1 MNISLKPL
9 HPSLSLVC
17 LTVASFL
24 SAACYETVI
33 MDPKAD
39 LPVVVNCVLVDTTS
53 TQSLTLHYACSPSQ
67 TEPSPISDAIVSVS
81 DGDGEHVFE
90 YVSDGKWES
99 KGFTV
104 EYNREYALTVKVGDE
119 VITAR
124 TTFPDRIIV
133 RNTFYRIKDGE
144 YTFSVDGET
153 VTVEGIDECGGVM
166 LQTAAGEP
174 YKKACKL
181 WVWSRSPRNAD
192 ESVTYT
198 PGHEYTCEFL
208 ATDNKYAD
216 NFNTGTLVFKD
227 LNYYYLK
234 LRDIRSRLHQIID
247 DNFDGEDA
255 RYLNSVVSNFNACT
269 ELLFMRKFMHCPLH
283 RKVLRI
289 DYPENYSNRVN
300 ADYEMRCVESA
311 FLIVSDFNFDDQQS
325 WAIRQPI
332 RYSYTGWDNPFNL
345 TRHEFL
351 ILSDEYDSFLKEAYT
366 RKLNEEDGNIMDI
379 LYNRDN
385 LPTNVSN
392 GFGIFGAVSVAEYD
406 PLAEF
411 YYERQSHPQMFR
423 ED

>member
-1 MNISLKPL
+1 MKISLEPL
-9 HPSLSLVC
+9 RSSSSLAC
-17 LTVASFL
+17 LAAASCL
-24 SAACYETVI
+24 AAACYETVI
-33 MDPKAD
+33 MDPMAD

-67 TEPSPISDAIVSVS
+67 TEPSPISDAKVSVS
-81 DGDGEHVFE
+81 DEKGEHVFE
-90 YVSDGKWES
+90 YVSNGKWES

-104 EYNREYALTVKVGDE
+104 EYNREYSLTVKVGDE

-124 TTFPDRIIV
+124 TTFPDRIKV
-133 RNTFYRIKDGE
+133 RNAFYGMKDGE
-144 YTFSVDGET
+144 YTSVEDGKT
-153 VTVEGIDECGGVM
+153 VTVEILDACGGVM

-227 LNYYYLK
+227 LEYYYLK
-234 LRDIRSRLHQIID
+234 LNDIRSRLHQIID
-247 DNFDGEDA
+247 DNFDGWDA
-255 RYLNSVVSNFNACT
+255 MYLNNTVSDYTWCT
-269 ELLFMRKFMHCPLH
+269 ELLFRRKYMHYPLH

-300 ADYEMRCVESA
+300 ADYEMRLEETA
-311 FLIVSDFNFDDQQS
+311 FLIVSDFDYDDHQS
-325 WAIRQPI
+325 WAIRPPI
-332 RYSYTGWDNPFNL
+332 RKLYIGHSNPFNL

-351 ILSDEYDSFLKEAYT
+351 VLSDEYDSFLKEAYT
-366 RKLNEEDGNIMDI
+366 RKLNEEDGNIMDV

-406 PLAEF
+406 PLEEF
-411 YYERQSHPQMFR
+411 YYHPDLFKK
-423 ED
+423 D